1 MPARFALSLRSV
13 LQARRRI
20 PPNTMTKA
28 APAPMRN
35 QIASKIRIATT
46 PMRRIAIATAASL
59 NPYLATAA
67 SLRARRAFLQAVVE
81 TAHDTAAMG
90 ALATRVHPAGRRGVQ
105 LRLLRR
111 GRRLDRPRRLAARS
125 SGRRRDR

>member
-13 LQARRRI
+13 LQARSRI

-35 QIASKIRIATT
+35 QSASKIRIAIT
-46 PMRRIAIATAASL
+46 PISRIAIATAASL

-67 SLRARRAFLQAVVE
+67 SLRAQRALLQAVVE
-81 TAHDTAAMG
+81 TTHDPAAVG
-90 ALATRVHPAGRRGVQ
+90 ALATRVHPAGRRDVG
-105 LRLLRR
+105 LRVL
-111 GRRLDRPRRLAARS
+111 
-125 SGRRRDR
+125 